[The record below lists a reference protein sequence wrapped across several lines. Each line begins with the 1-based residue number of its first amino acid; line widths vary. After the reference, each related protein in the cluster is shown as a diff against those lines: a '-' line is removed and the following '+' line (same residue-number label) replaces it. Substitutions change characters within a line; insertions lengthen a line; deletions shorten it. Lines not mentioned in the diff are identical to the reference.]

1 MLMAANTSTGT
12 FLHKLSVAF
21 QQIGQGDE
29 VPTHSFAEA
38 CQAILPV
45 FDNLGKVFAF
55 PRKDM
60 QQKQESLEKV
70 APQLS
75 TLSAVIAADKK
86 AGTVT
91 VKGSPSRNLH
101 RLLASISF
109 IAMLL
114 QNLGADPKCTL
125 HKAAANA
132 YSGSMA
138 HMHNFVVRTAVK
150 ASMYTLP
157 TREYFLSSI
166 GETESSAKA
175 HASVFVPQAKALIAR
190 IERMFGGVSMPRSD
204 TTWTG

>member
-1 MLMAANTSTGT
+1 MAANGTTGT
-12 FLHKLSVAF
+12 FLHKLSIAF
-21 QQIGQGDE
+21 KAVDTGND
-29 VPTHSFAEA
+29 VPTHGFAQA
-38 CQAILPV
+38 CKAILPV
-45 FDNLGKVFAF
+45 FDNLGAVFSLTKSEFTA
-55 PRKDM
+55 
-60 QQKQESLEKV
+60 KQESLEKI

-125 HKAAANA
+125 HTAAANA

-157 TREYFLSSI
+157 TREYFLKSI
-166 GETESSAKA
+166 GETEASAKA
-175 HASVFVPQAKALIAR
+175 HAGVFVPQAKALIAKV
-190 IERMFGGVSMPRSD
+190 ERLFGGVSMPRSD
-204 TTWTG
+204 STWTG